1 MAKKSSRRRY
11 NTSSVAASASAG
23 TSSSS
28 REVDLAAEYR
38 YVIEDLKRVG
48 IIAAVLIAAL
58 VALSFFL

>member
-1 MAKKSSRRRY
+1 MARKSLRRKY
-11 NTSSVAASASAG
+11 STSSTAVSTSAG
-23 TSSSS
+23 TSSS

-58 VALSFFL
+58 VILSFFL